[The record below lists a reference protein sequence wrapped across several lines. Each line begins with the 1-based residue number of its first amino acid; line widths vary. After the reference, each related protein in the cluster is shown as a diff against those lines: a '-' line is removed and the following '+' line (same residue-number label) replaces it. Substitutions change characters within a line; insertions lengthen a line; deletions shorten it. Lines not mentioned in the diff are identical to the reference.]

1 MTASPET
8 SASLHGRRAGFQ
20 SALNTAL
27 LAGHPTQKLRQQ
39 IADIDRELAARA
51 HADAIAAEAAQ
62 RAADERIEVA
72 ATAIADAI
80 DERREALLA
89 AVALPGEAEPMDVD
103 GTILAA
109 AAALERATAELTE
122 ANTTFDTARLVADRI
137 SGQLAA
143 LKETRDTIVNRRSAG
158 DHREGDAGQLAL
170 IQADTEGLQP
180 LATEANASLGVARK
194 GVTDRTAARQH
205 AVTELST
212 AEDRVLL
219 AALVERARAADTVM
233 LDLVT
238 RISTVAKRQHRELP
252 WVASHELRTKLYLDA
267 VQNPRLAEAGRPG
280 SKWPALCSA

>member
-1 MTASPET
+1 MTAAET
-8 SASLHGRRAGFQ
+8 SASLHGRRGGLQ
-20 SALNTAL
+20 SALNAAL
-27 LAGHPTQKLRQQ
+27 LAANPTTKLRQQ

-51 HADAIAAEAAQ
+51 HADAIAAEAVQ

-72 ATAIADAI
+72 ATEIADAI

-122 ANTTFDTARLVADRI
+122 ANATLDAAKVLADRI
-137 SGQLAA
+137 SGQLAT

-180 LATEANASLGVARK
+180 MAAEANAAVAVARK
-194 GVTDRTAARQH
+194 AVSNLTTAQQRA
-205 AVTELST
+205 ST
-212 AEDRVLL
+212 TLAAAEDWVLP
-219 AALVERARAADTVM
+219 AALVERAKVADTVM

-238 RISTVAKRQHRELP
+238 RISTIAKRQHQALP
-252 WVASHELRTKLYLDA
+252 WVASHELRTKLYMDA
-267 VQNPRLAEAGRPG
+267 VQNPRLSEAGRPG
-280 SKWPALCSA
+280 SMWPALKTT